1 MTEQIK
7 DFINRRFTQNCN
19 WQNENSYYFAKI
31 LTARFPKLC
40 LYYSPV
46 QGHFVAGHDDIFYD
60 SAEFPEHVVGEIKG
74 SGRSCNSADI
84 HVVLFFCQLQSAEH
98 MEVVGDNTD
107 GIIFDIHKF
116 RTV

>member
-1 MTEQIK
+1 MTDQIK

-46 QGHFVAGHDDIFYD
+46 KGHFVAGHDDIFYD
-60 SAEFPEHVVGEIKG
+60 SAGVVTLLENEEPIKWEDLIKENP
-74 SGRSCNSADI
+74 SLALKITKDCI
-84 HVVLFFCQLQSAEH
+84 
-98 MEVVGDNTD
+98 M
-107 GIIFDIHKF
+107 
-116 RTV
+116 